1 VQNKL
6 ATNVTQGDKQTKH
19 ITLLSKLIFCPSCGR
34 KLSANYRLVKG
45 VSKNSYRCT
54 SRTDTTPCSST
65 KSLSMNLIDSA
76 VWSLIKADLPSLS
89 KQINEINPDEYIAQM
104 DNQLINLINREK
116 KFKMILMKMLHIKFS
131 WKINQSKHNTAYSKN
146 W

>member
-45 VSKNSYRCT
+45 VSKIHI
-54 SRTDTTPCSST
+54 DA
-65 KSLSMNLIDSA
+65 LAELIPHL
-76 VWSLIKADLPSLS
+76 V
-89 KQINEINPDEYIAQM
+89 QVQNHFQ
-104 DNQLINLINREK
+104 
-116 KFKMILMKMLHIKFS
+116 
-131 WKINQSKHNTAYSKN
+131 
-146 W
+146 

>member
-19 ITLLSKLIFCPSCGR
+19 TLLSKLIFCPSCGR

-65 KSLSMNLIDSA
+65 KSLSI
-76 VWSLIKADLPSLS
+76 
-89 KQINEINPDEYIAQM
+89 
-104 DNQLINLINREK
+104 
-116 KFKMILMKMLHIKFS
+116 
-131 WKINQSKHNTAYSKN
+131 
-146 W
+146 